1 MASWLS
7 SFDGEEHSI
16 LLQWLTA
23 HREGESQMP
32 QSESQV
38 WRGNESHGGKTQSKP
53 AKKQPA
59 GQAYLSKSA

>member
-23 HREGESQMP
+23 HGEGESQMP

-38 WRGNESHGGKTQSKP
+38 WRGNESHGEKTQSKP

-59 GQAYLSKSA
+59 GRAYLSKSA